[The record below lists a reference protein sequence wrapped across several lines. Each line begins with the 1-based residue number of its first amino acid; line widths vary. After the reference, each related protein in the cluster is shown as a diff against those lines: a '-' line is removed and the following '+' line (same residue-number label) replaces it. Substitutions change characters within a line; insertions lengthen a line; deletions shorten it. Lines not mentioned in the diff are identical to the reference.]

1 MRKRRSGSRQP
12 ELIPRSKRPSIPIEE
27 NHRLVL
33 LTDQLDWTELE
44 EQVEHIRMSKLKSA
58 AGRPPQ
64 LRALIG
70 GLLLKATRDMT
81 WRELEDQVRHYAPAR
96 YLCGLTETE
105 WSPDHTTMHDF
116 AVLLGEDGTK
126 LLNEY
131 AVRWAVDEKLADPSV
146 VVADTT
152 AQEAAIPY
160 PNEMG
165 LMAAFMTSLAASSKK
180 AGPLFREFASK
191 AASKFKAAKKK
202 LREYRLFAKAKAE
215 KDRMVAE
222 MATLVEQVQGQL
234 ASTLKK
240 AASAPRR
247 LTKYGL
253 VARAKVE
260 QLHGT
265 MQKLVPQIRYWL
277 KTGWVA
283 ADKVISIHIP
293 ELYSIVR
300 GKAGKAVEFGLKWG
314 VARLRG
320 GFLLATVA
328 RNKLDLLDTKFA
340 VKAVRDHIALFG
352 SAPDAYAYDR
362 GGHSEK
368 NVETLKELG
377 VKEVGLAPRGRSAWA
392 VNKSAKAKLVKE
404 RAQVE
409 GGIGA
414 VKSTRYGFHRPRAR
428 SARMMGACGQLAV
441 LGFNLNKL
449 VRGLATRNKVEVV
462 G

>member
-12 ELIPRSKRPSIPIEE
+12 ELIPRSKRPSVPIEE

-105 WSPDHTTMHDF
+105 WSPDHTTLHDF

-131 AVRWAVDEKLADPSV
+131 AVRWAVDEKLADPSM

-180 AGPLFREFASK
+180 AGPLF
-191 AASKFKAAKKK
+191 
-202 LREYRLFAKAKAE
+202 
-215 KDRMVAE
+215 
-222 MATLVEQVQGQL
+222 
-234 ASTLKK
+234 
-240 AASAPRR
+240 
-247 LTKYGL
+247 
-253 VARAKVE
+253 
-260 QLHGT
+260 
-265 MQKLVPQIRYWL
+265 
-277 KTGWVA
+277 
-283 ADKVISIHIP
+283 
-293 ELYSIVR
+293 
-300 GKAGKAVEFGLKWG
+300 
-314 VARLRG
+314 
-320 GFLLATVA
+320 
-328 RNKLDLLDTKFA
+328 
-340 VKAVRDHIALFG
+340 
-352 SAPDAYAYDR
+352 
-362 GGHSEK
+362 
-368 NVETLKELG
+368 
-377 VKEVGLAPRGRSAWA
+377 
-392 VNKSAKAKLVKE
+392 
-404 RAQVE
+404 
-409 GGIGA
+409 
-414 VKSTRYGFHRPRAR
+414 
-428 SARMMGACGQLAV
+428 
-441 LGFNLNKL
+441 
-449 VRGLATRNKVEVV
+449 
-462 G
+462 